1 MFNQGAT
8 TMDNWIYYLIPLAFI
23 AVVVY
28 VYRPG
33 AKKGYQKDAKIP
45 FADDDDKSDKSA
57 K

>member
-1 MFNQGAT
+1 
-8 TMDNWIYYLIPLAFI
+8 MDNWIYYLIPLAFI